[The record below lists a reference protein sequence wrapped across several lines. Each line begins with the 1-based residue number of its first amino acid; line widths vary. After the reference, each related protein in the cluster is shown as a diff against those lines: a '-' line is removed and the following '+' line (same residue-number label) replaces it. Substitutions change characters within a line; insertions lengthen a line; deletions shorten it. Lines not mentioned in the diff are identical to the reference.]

1 MEDYLASYLGI
12 VVVLFLTGCGLP
24 LPEEVPIVAAGIA
37 ASLGKLDPVM
47 GYAACMVGA
56 LAGDTAMYS
65 IGRVFGRRL
74 FRRHGWFARIVNEQT
89 EARAER
95 MIRRHGLKVF
105 FLARFLVGIRGPMY
119 IALGVLALPLPRFLL
134 IDAIS
139 AAVVVGLGYWL
150 SYFFGKSFKRFLEDA
165 HDVQVAVTVTVLVLL
180 VAAGLIW
187 WWRYHRRKMAELE
200 SEDEDTTDKPATPGK
215 SAEPKHSTPEES

>member
-1 MEDYLASYLGI
+1 MEEYLASYLGI

-47 GYAACMVGA
+47 GYAACMIGA

-74 FRRHGWFARIVNEQT
+74 FRRHGWFSQIVNPRT

-119 IALGVLALPLPRFLL
+119 IALGVLALPLSRFLF
-134 IDAIS
+134 IDGIS

-150 SYFFGKSFKRFLEDA
+150 SYFFGKSFQRFLQDA
-165 HDVQVAVTVTVLVLL
+165 HGVQVAVTVAVLVLL
-180 VAAGLIW
+180 AAGVLVW

-200 SEDEDTTDKPATPGK
+200 AEDAAEQ
-215 SAEPKHSTPEES
+215 SAPEAPSPVEQSNT

>member
-1 MEDYLASYLGI
+1 MEEYLASYLGI

-47 GYAACMVGA
+47 GYVACMIGA

-74 FRRHGWFARIVNEQT
+74 FRRHGWFSRLVNEQT

-119 IALGVLALPLPRFLL
+119 IALGVLALPLSRFLL
-134 IDAIS
+134 IDGIS

-150 SYFFGKSFKRFLEDA
+150 SYYFGKSFQRFLQDA
-165 HDVQVAVTVTVLVLL
+165 HGVQVAVTVGVLVL
-180 VAAGLIW
+180 AGAGAFFW

-200 SEDEDTTDKPATPGK
+200 AEDAAEQPAE
-215 SAEPKHSTPEES
+215 SASTPTE